1 MAPGDLP
8 KLKMI
13 HREEA
18 VMMLWSF
25 DLGRRGSLTSVLA
38 SNGLAQKEQTRS
50 QVSWSF
56 YVHFSTV
63 LHSAI
68 RISSNLAPGWKLF
81 LLKIYLLSKRHNFFL
96 GHLIKWSLRSIRER
110 VYPCVCVCPNFKSR
124 ALGTLI
130 KIFNIRECRALIYQV
145 KERNV
150 RKSVGTWDMYASK
163 DLCQIESVR
172 QILCVCVCVV
182 REREQERESKRE
194 KERKRDGG
202 RKKEKERPCH
212 LNVFIHYFQAQ
223 SWFTIGD

>member
-1 MAPGDLP
+1 
-8 KLKMI
+8 
-13 HREEA
+13 
-18 VMMLWSF
+18 MMLWSF

-96 GHLIKWSLRSIRER
+96 GHLIKWSLRGIRER
-110 VYPCVCVCPNFKSR
+110 VYPCVCVCVSPNFKSR

-130 KIFNIRECRALIYQV
+130 KIFNIRECSPLIYQV

-172 QILCVCVCVV
+172 QILCVCALWE
-182 REREQERESKRE
+182 RERARAREQKRERE
-194 KERKRDGG
+194 KERKRG
-202 RKKEKERPCH
+202 REVGEERKRKRGHVTWMCSYTISK
-212 LNVFIHYFQAQ
+212 LNLDLQ
-223 SWFTIGD
+223 